1 MDRKVLEKVFS
12 ELDAMSPGEL
22 RSEILSGEGGAFET
36 ILTAGGFIAA
46 RSEENVQ
53 ASFGTGV
60 ATSWSSGLGL
70 YESKL
75 MSSSGF
81 FVSIQEMPN
90 ATLIAPSFS
99 IIPAN
104 AVANMENLMMK
115 PVDNSLMDN
124 SVSISAN
131 NFFHALAA

>member
-1 MDRKVLEKVFS
+1 MDRKVLDEVFS

-22 RSEILSGEGGAFET
+22 RSEILYGEGGAFET
-36 ILTAGGFIAA
+36 ILAEGGFIAA

-53 ASFGTGV
+53 ESFGAGV
-60 ATSWSSGLGL
+60 ATSWSSGLGIF
-70 YESKL
+70 ESKL

-81 FVSIQEMPN
+81 SVSIQEMPN
-90 ATLIAPSFS
+90 ATLIAPTFS
-99 IIPAN
+99 KIPAN
-104 AVANMENLMMK
+104 AVSNMDNSMMK